1 VTAAYLVRGDARN
14 LPLASGSVQCIVT
27 SPPYFGLR
35 SYGGQTSV
43 WGGDQKCEHCWTPVS
58 RSPAQQGGR
67 SEKQASNK
75 GAWHHGND
83 VATCTICS
91 AWRGELGSEPAPAL
105 FVAHLVEVFREVKR
119 VLRNDGCVFLN
130 IGDSYAGS
138 GKGPTGHN
146 GIGDQSERQGFT
158 GNGGMHRKRL
168 EAGAIGN
175 AWVPAPKGT
184 RQKSLMLVPERLAI
198 ALSDD
203 GWIIRSRIAWC
214 KAAPMPESAKD
225 RPTSAW
231 EHIWVLTKQG
241 RYYWDGPAVA
251 EPAIHDGRVI
261 KPYAPDARVFDIG
274 DETNDR
280 RTATGFARGTSVGP
294 TRNLWNYWVL
304 PPDPYSGAH
313 FACVDEQTEA
323 LTVNGWKRHDQLQ
336 VGELIASYGMDDQRL
351 RWRPLE
357 AVAQYDVVNQPMV
370 LGKTA
375 SLDMLLTP
383 NHRCVIQRRRI
394 RGDRAYLAPKIKRA
408 DMLNREDAIPT
419 TATWDEAGEP
429 FDRNWAELLGW
440 YVAEGHESK
449 MSLAVE
455 IYQSLSVNEKKVE
468 RLRELLYAVGAE
480 WTEATGAR
488 TWRGRDAHQ
497 TAFRVMGY
505 AAARLRELAP
515 AKILQPFIL
524 SWSHDALAAL
534 MAGLVGGDGHT
545 RKDDGRLCFV
555 QKNKPVI
562 DLVQAVAIRLGWSA
576 TMGSRPD
583 GIWTLWFT
591 QHNRRSFR
599 GTAGR
604 GQNIAT
610 TIYSGVVWCPKTP
623 DGTWVARRNGTV
635 WITGNTFPREIPRR
649 CILAATSEYG
659 ACAACGAPYKRET
672 ERTAVP
678 LQATYN
684 GAQVNNSAA
693 APPGSAT
700 RWSGGTGKPSRVD
713 VQHLGWTPTCRCG
726 PDAGV
731 RPCVVA
737 DVFSGSGTTAF
748 VAASLGR
755 VGVGVELSAEY
766 VAQARSGRLA
776 QNFLPF
782 GPPALALE
790 AP

>member
-1 VTAAYLVRGDARN
+1 MTAAWLVRGSAQCI
-14 LPLASGSVQCIVT
+14 PLRDGSVQCVVT

-35 SYGGQTSV
+35 SYGGQACV
-43 WGGDQKCEHCWTPVS
+43 WGGDPSCLHDWALMTSQGMTGGHGASSPCQSSTKRIGAMFGGGLVS
-58 RSPAQQGGR
+58 A
-67 SEKQASNK
+67 
-75 GAWHHGND
+75 
-83 VATCTICS
+83 CTLCG
-91 AWRGELGSEPAPAL
+91 AWRGELGSERTPQE

-119 VLRNDGCVFLN
+119 VLRPDGVCWLN

-138 GKGPTGHN
+138 GKGPTGCN
-146 GIGDQSERQGFT
+146 GSGNQTRRQGFRAGNPDKNHGNSNPDGLGSVT
-158 GNGGMHRKRL
+158 GSR
-168 EAGAIGN
+168 
-175 AWVPAPKGT
+175 P
-184 RQKSLMLVPERLAI
+184 KSLLLVPERLAI

-214 KAAPMPESAKD
+214 KAAPMPESVRD

-231 EHIWVLTKQG
+231 EHVWLLSKSG
-241 RYYWDGPAVA
+241 RYYWDADAVREKHSA
-251 EPAIHDGRVI
+251 ATTETGQRRRMIASGKFSTEDEFAGRS
-261 KPYAPDARVFDIG
+261 
-274 DETNDR
+274 
-280 RTATGFARGTSVGP
+280 TGQRGGVGERMFKLNAAGANM
-294 TRNLWNYWVL
+294 RNWWLL
-304 PPDPYSGAH
+304 PPDPYPGAH
-313 FACVDEQTEA
+313 FACVDQQTEA

-357 AVAQYDVVNQPMV
+357 AVAQYDVADQPMV

-408 DMLNREDAIPT
+408 DALNREDAIPT

-497 TAFRVMGY
+497 TAFRVLGY

-515 AKILQPFIL
+515 AKVLQPFIL
-524 SWSHDALAAL
+524 SWSHDALASL

-555 QKNKPVI
+555 QKSKSVI
-562 DLVQAVAIRLGWSA
+562 DIVQAIAIRLGWSA
-576 TMGSRPD
+576 TLTPRPD
-583 GIWTLWFT
+583 NVWTLYFT
-591 QHNRRSFR
+591 RHNRRSFR

-610 TIYSGVVWCPKTP
+610 TIYSGVVWCPKTS

-649 CILAATSEYG
+649 CIAAST
-659 ACAACGAPYKRET
+659 REGDI
-672 ERTAVP
+672 VLDP
-678 LQATYN
+678 
-684 GAQVNNSAA
+684 
-693 APPGSAT
+693 
-700 RWSGGTGKPSRVD
+700 
-713 VQHLGWTPTCRCG
+713 
-726 PDAGV
+726 
-731 RPCVVA
+731 
-737 DVFSGSGTTAF
+737 FSGSGTTIV
-748 VAASLGR
+748 VAASMGR
-755 VGVGVELSAEY
+755 RGVGVELSAEY
-766 VAQARSGRLA
+766 VAQARYGRLA
-776 QNFLPF
+776 QEFLPL
-782 GPPALALE
+782 GT

>member
-83 VATCTICS
+83 MTNCTRCG
-91 AWRGELGSEPAPAL
+91 AWAGELGSEPTPAL
-105 FVAHLVEVFREVKR
+105 FVEHLVEVCREVRR
-119 VLRNDGCVFLN
+119 VMRPDAVFFLN
-130 IGDSYAGS
+130 MGDSMGGS
-138 GKGPTGHN
+138 GKGPTGKN
-146 GIGDQSERQGFT
+146 GLGDQRKRQGF
-158 GNGGMHRKRL
+158 HDQQS
-168 EAGAIGN
+168 AGR
-175 AWVPAPKGT
+175 P
-184 RQKSLMLVPERLAI
+184 KSLALVPERLAI

-203 GWIIRSRIAWC
+203 GWIVRSRIAWC
-214 KAAPMPESAKD
+214 KAAPMPESVRD

-231 EHIWVLTKQG
+231 EHIWMLTK
-241 RYYWDGPAVA
+241 GPKYFWNADAVREEHK
-251 EPAIHDGRVI
+251 EPWRS
-261 KPYAPDARVFDIG
+261 
-274 DETNDR
+274 
-280 RTATGFARGTSVGP
+280 TGELENRGTKSTDAGVNGGFGLSGVTP
-294 TRNLWNYWVL
+294 RLYNPAGRNLWNYWVL
-304 PPDPYSGAH
+304 PPDPYPGAH